1 MLFHSTRSDFTASP
15 AQAIID
21 GISPDGGLYVPEF
34 FPEISI
40 EDYISRDFDYPE
52 LAAFIMTQFVDI
64 PEAEL
69 LNYTRLAYGE
79 QFDDAKIT
87 PLVPLTKHESILE
100 LWHGPTSAFKDIA
113 LQMLPQLMR
122 YSRQALTTSKD
133 IYILVAT
140 SGDTGKAALE
150 GFCDVP
156 GTIIQVFYPNNGVS
170 AAQWRQMVTQQG
182 SNVFVCGINGNFD
195 DAQTAVKKVL
205 GDTNVKERAN
215 TLGYQFSSANS
226 INFGR
231 LMPQIVYYF
240 YAYKTLCSNGSIAPG
255 DKINFCVPTGNFGN
269 ILAGYYAMRMGLPV
283 NKLLCASNRNN
294 VLTDFFSTGSYDS
307 RRSFYK
313 NMSCSIDI
321 LVSSNLERLL
331 YEVCSRDK
339 GQTAAWMKS
348 LNEDRHYHI
357 GEKAVRELS
366 ERFYSG
372 WCDEAATLDM
382 IKAEFNDTGYLL
394 DPHTAVGQVLYKK
407 YIEETSDTTHT
418 VLLSTANPFKFAS
431 AVLSAFQK
439 VSADDEE
446 NLKRLASFSREKIPE
461 NIIRAQT
468 LPVLHSSVC
477 DIDSIPDQ
485 VIKVLAK

>member
-1 MLFHSTRSDFTASP
+1 MLFHSTRSDLTASP
-15 AQAIID
+15 VQAIID
-21 GISPDGGLYVPEF
+21 GISPDGGLYVPEC
-34 FPEISI
+34 FPQISI
-40 EDYISRDFDYPE
+40 NDLLSIDFDYPG

-79 QFDDAKIT
+79 QFDDTEIT
-87 PLVPLTKHESILE
+87 PVVPLSKHESVLE

-122 YSRQALTTSKD
+122 YSRQALATSRE

-140 SGDTGKAALE
+140 SGDTGKAALD

-156 GTIIQVFYPNNGVS
+156 GTVIQVFYPNNGVS
-170 AAQWRQMVTQQG
+170 AAQWRQMVTQEG
-182 SNVFVCGINGNFD
+182 NNVFVCGINGNFD
-195 DAQTAVKKVL
+195 DAQAAVKKVL
-205 GDTNVKERAN
+205 SDKSVEARAN
-215 TLGYQFSSANS
+215 ALGYQFSSANS

-240 YAYKTLCSNGSIAPG
+240 YAYKKLCTNGTITSG

-294 VLTDFFSTGSYDS
+294 VLTEFFSTGSYDS

-321 LVSSNLERLL
+321 LISSNLERLL
-331 YEVCSRDK
+331 HEICSCDK
-339 GQTAAWMKS
+339 VQTGAWMKS
-348 LNEDRHYHI
+348 LNEDRHYNI
-357 GEKAVRELS
+357 GKAAINELS

-382 IKAEFNDTGYLL
+382 IKSQFNNTGYLL

-407 YIEETSDTTHT
+407 YIEDTSDTTHT

-431 AVLSAFQK
+431 AVLSAFEDA
-439 VSADDEE
+439 SGNDEA
-446 NLKRLASFSREKIPE
+446 NLKKLSQFSGQKIPA

-477 DIDSIPDQ
+477 DIDAIPDQ